1 METKKDNKRNRRT
14 KTFLDQ
20 CDKYILEKMIQG
32 LSAAQIEQLLVD
44 EWDFET
50 GDNAR
55 KAIRRVNNKLS
66 ETNKEE
72 IEVKVTQYKQQY
84 QDLYKNARD
93 AGEWKTAGGLLD
105 SLVKLEGL
113 LTQKIE
119 AKIEGT
125 FEVTFD

>member
-1 METKKDNKRNRRT
+1 MEEKKDNKRNRRT
-14 KTFLDQ
+14 KIFLDQ

-32 LSAAQIEQLLVD
+32 LSAAQIEQLLID
-44 EWDFET
+44 EWEFES

-55 KAIRRVNNKLS
+55 KAIRRVNNKLA
-66 ETNKEE
+66 ETNREE
-72 IEVKVTQYKQQY
+72 IEIKVIQYKQQY
-84 QDLYKNARD
+84 QDLYRNARD
-93 AGEWKTAGGLLD
+93 SGEWKTAGGLLD